1 MRFYDLAGLEPQA
14 ILVSHARMCTHCLE
28 MDSYQ
33 KRGYRSYQTILNMI
47 YYLSREYYDLMDNRS
62 SYVNKLQGELW
73 MVYPQYL

>member
-1 MRFYDLAGLEPQA
+1 M
-14 ILVSHARMCTHCLE
+14 IWLVWNLRLY
-28 MDSYQ
+28 SYHMLGCVLIGNGFLSE
-33 KRGYRSYQTILNMI
+33 RDYRSYQTILNMI

>member
-1 MRFYDLAGLEPQA
+1 
-14 ILVSHARMCTHCLE
+14 
-28 MDSYQ
+28 
-33 KRGYRSYQTILNMI
+33 MI